1 MNQERKM
8 ILKSATAEIM
18 LPVTPESYEVAT
30 AINITTAN
38 VVGVGD
44 VSIAGKNRGEGITLE
59 GFFPA
64 QQYNFLTGAYMDPY
78 QIAAT
83 IENWCQNAEVV
94 RYIVAGTSV
103 NRPCLV
109 ESIRYGE
116 QDGSNDVYY
125 SISLAPY
132 VYLSAPT
139 VSAEAGTLDRAVETP
154 PAVQD
159 TYTVVRGDTLWEL
172 ARKFYGEPRLAY
184 KMATANN
191 ITNPNL
197 IFPGQELVLP
207 DKDVLEGYRE
217 TRA

>member
-1 MNQERKM
+1 MNSERKM
-8 ILKSATAEIM
+8 ILKSAGAEIM
-18 LPVTPESYEVAT
+18 LPVTPESYEVAKG
-30 AINITTAN
+30 INVDTVN

-59 GFFPA
+59 GFFPSR
-64 QQYNFLTGAYMDPY
+64 QYNFAAASYMDPY

-83 IENWCQNAEVV
+83 IEGWCEAGEVV
-94 RYIVAGTSV
+94 RYIVAGTTV
-103 NRPCLV
+103 NRPCIV

-116 QDGSNDVYY
+116 RDGSNDLYY
-125 SISLAPY
+125 TIELAPY

-172 ARKFYGEPRLAY
+172 SRKYYGEPRLAY
-184 KMATANN
+184 KLATANG

-197 IFPGQELVLP
+197 IFPGQELVMP
-207 DKDVLEGYRE
+207 DKDVLSGYRE
-217 TRA
+217 TR